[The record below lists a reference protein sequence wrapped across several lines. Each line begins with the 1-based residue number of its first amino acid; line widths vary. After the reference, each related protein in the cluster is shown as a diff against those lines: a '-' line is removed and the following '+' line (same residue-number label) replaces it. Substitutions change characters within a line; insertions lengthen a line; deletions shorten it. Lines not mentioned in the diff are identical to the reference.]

1 MKNKKRTIWNIVSA
15 IISVVL
21 CVAMGLSLLMSTIMK
36 EQREYLTSEELR
48 NQIQE
53 TKLEDIKFIKDGQ
66 KITLMDYLTNKVEE
80 YVETKIPV
88 LSKFSGYAVDKI
100 LSSERVTQSIRNHV
114 IELIDYILYTDTQI
128 AQERIENKI
137 SIRENEDFMPEKA
150 NNIDDFVDRVIK
162 TATLEVVEDVSG
174 MDINQ
179 LIITLSE
186 DNVEKYETYTIIFF
200 VMMILINI
208 LRFENSFLYG
218 GLALAICG
226 IGIKVLQSKHASLV
240 EGGEDLAS
248 YVFLKPF
255 MDSLTENAITLLV
268 IAMGLVGLFLL
279 FILLRPRI
287 KDLFKKG

>member
-226 IGIKVLQSKHASLV
+226 IGIKVLQS
-240 EGGEDLAS
+240 
-248 YVFLKPF
+248 YIF
-255 MDSLTENAITLLV
+255 
-268 IAMGLVGLFLL
+268 
-279 FILLRPRI
+279 
-287 KDLFKKG
+287 